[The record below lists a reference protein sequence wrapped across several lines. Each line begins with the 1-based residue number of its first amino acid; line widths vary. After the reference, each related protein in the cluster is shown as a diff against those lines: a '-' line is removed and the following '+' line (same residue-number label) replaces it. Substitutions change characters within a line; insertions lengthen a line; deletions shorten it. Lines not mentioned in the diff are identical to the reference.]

1 MKRLSPLK
9 QKILLTL
16 LTGVALGFTVSPKRQ
31 WKIYQAFWK
40 DWKRIDQQSFR
51 AAVDHLRRSKLIRPI
66 KSCGG
71 AHSFVLTNKGNKKAL
86 SYRFDQLSIVKT
98 RWDGRWRFVGFDIPE
113 ELKRSRNILR
123 RKLRSLGFLELQK
136 SLLVVPY
143 ECHNEITLVL
153 QFLDVHTY
161 VRYGTI
167 DTIDNADEL
176 RSLFSV

>member
-1 MKRLSPLK
+1 MRQLSPLK

-51 AAVDHLRRSKLIRPI
+51 AAVDHLRRTKLIRPI
-66 KSCGG
+66 KSCDG
-71 AHSFVLTNKGNKKAL
+71 AHSFVLTRKGNMKAV
-86 SYRFDQLSIVKT
+86 SYRFEHLTIAKT

-123 RKLRSLGFLELQK
+123 KKLRSLGFRELQK
-136 SLLVVPY
+136 SLFVIPY
-143 ECHNEITLVL
+143 ECHDEIAFVL
-153 QFLDVHTY
+153 RFLDVHRY

-167 DTIDNADEL
+167 DTINNAYEL
-176 RSLFSV
+176 RSLFNV